1 MNRIIVNS
9 RSGINLSLKSS
20 GWTQTSVVLGKSN
33 PLDVYTERIWI
44 ERTAIAFR
52 RMNSWR
58 LSVVRGVLVIWG
70 EVEREA
76 ETWECALWAPPTSAS
91 WNGVELNLL
100 VNVFIRDQWPS
111 IYYWVRQLSR
121 SVRSVVSRSSC
132 ILQLLCNQA
141 VSVLLNT

>member
-20 GWTQTSVVLGKSN
+20 GWPQTSVVLGKSN
-33 PLDVYTERIWI
+33 PLYVYTERIWI

-76 ETWECALWAPPTSAS
+76 ETWELISGESGRACVLC
-91 WNGVELNLL
+91 GRLRHLHRGMEL
-100 VNVFIRDQWPS
+100 S
-111 IYYWVRQLSR
+111 
-121 SVRSVVSRSSC
+121 
-132 ILQLLCNQA
+132 
-141 VSVLLNT
+141 